1 MSVRSRVFVRRRS
14 LAGASRADV
23 AAEVANA
30 ADIAEVWD
38 ELVLDLPDEDLAEDP
53 QDCLD
58 FYEPGSKPRCEELE
72 YLQLLR
78 DARDALPEIG

>member
-14 LAGASRADV
+14 RGGELDGY
-23 AAEVANA
+23 AEAVRS
-30 ADIAEVWD
+30 
-38 ELVLDLPDEDLAEDP
+38 ELELDLPDEDLAEDP
-53 QDCLD
+53 QDSLD

-78 DARDALPEIG
+78 DARDRISRHG